1 MHMTLGRKS
10 FLSCE
15 SLSHLITTDVTK
27 RSLFSEE
34 LKKQLES
41 KRMIYTKDQLHL
53 STTVGQGKC
62 LEDTLCLKMRKILYV
77 HRMSFL
83 LIGKGSNPS

>member
-1 MHMTLGRKS
+1 MTIGRKS
-10 FLSCE
+10 FLSYE
-15 SLSHLITTDVTK
+15 SLSYLITTDATK
-27 RSLFSEE
+27 RSLFSEQ

-62 LEDTLCLKMRKILYV
+62 LHDTLCLKMRQISYV
-77 HRMSFL
+77 
-83 LIGKGSNPS
+83 

>member
-1 MHMTLGRKS
+1 MTIGRKS
-10 FLSCE
+10 FLSSE
-15 SLSHLITTDVTK
+15 SLLYLITTDATK
-27 RSLFSEE
+27 RSVFSEQ

-62 LEDTLCLKMRKILYV
+62 LEDTLSIIYA
-77 HRMSFL
+77 
-83 LIGKGSNPS
+83 

>member
-1 MHMTLGRKS
+1 MNLGRKY

-15 SLSHLITTDVTK
+15 SFNYLITIDTTK
-27 RSLFSEE
+27 RSLFSEQ

-41 KRMIYTKDQLHL
+41 KKLIYTKDQLQL

-62 LEDTLCLKMRKILYV
+62 LEGTACQTMRQTLYI
-77 HRMSFL
+77 SA
-83 LIGKGSNPS
+83 

>member
-1 MHMTLGRKS
+1 MFCLFILFPFKHRNDGSTGIERVYMTIGKKC
-10 FLSCE
+10 FLSYE
-15 SLSHLITTDVTK
+15 SISYLITTDATK
-27 RSLFSEE
+27 RSLFSEQ

-62 LEDTLCLKMRKILYV
+62 L
-77 HRMSFL
+77 
-83 LIGKGSNPS
+83 

>member
-1 MHMTLGRKS
+1 MN
-10 FLSCE
+10 LSY
-15 SLSHLITTDVTK
+15 LITTDVTK

-41 KRMIYTKDQLHL
+41 RRMIYTKDQLHL

-62 LEDTLCLKMRKILYV
+62 LEDTACQKKRQILCICV
-77 HRMSFL
+77 
-83 LIGKGSNPS
+83 

>member
-1 MHMTLGRKS
+1 MYMTFGMKS
-10 FLSCE
+10 FLSYGI
-15 SLSHLITTDVTK
+15 SFNTDATK

-62 LEDTLCLKMRKILYV
+62 LEDTLSI
-77 HRMSFL
+77 
-83 LIGKGSNPS
+83 IE